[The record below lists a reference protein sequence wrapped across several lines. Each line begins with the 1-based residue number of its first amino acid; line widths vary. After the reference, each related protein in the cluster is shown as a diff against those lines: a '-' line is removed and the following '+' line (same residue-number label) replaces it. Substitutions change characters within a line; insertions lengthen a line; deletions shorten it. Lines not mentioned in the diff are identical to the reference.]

1 MIRTHLFKEKIDILH
16 MYEKYILY
24 LIEYGQLPGIPS
36 FRKLTID
43 LQLTYFI
50 VCEF

>member
-1 MIRTHLFKEKIDILH
+1 MESESLEGFAASDWNIIGRRR
-16 MYEKYILY
+16 Y
-24 LIEYGQLPGIPS
+24 LVDYVQLPGIPS